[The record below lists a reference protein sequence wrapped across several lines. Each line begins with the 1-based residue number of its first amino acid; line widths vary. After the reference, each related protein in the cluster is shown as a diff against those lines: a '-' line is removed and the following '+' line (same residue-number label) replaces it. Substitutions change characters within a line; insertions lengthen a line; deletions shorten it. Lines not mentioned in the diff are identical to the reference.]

1 MNPEMI
7 IDTACLKMSFVEC
20 PIVVSDFSHRLGEW
34 GFGVLLF
41 PAILS
46 AVSFTK
52 NVYDDDD
59 EERVQVNGPFKELWS
74 EEKWAYAVP
83 LWCVNIQWPIVV
95 AVVGEQCIV
104 WVFHSD
110 CQYPTDKCNH
120 TTLLFFFPYGRGTV
134 QSGNFLKLLQQMTMW
149 LDLLIQWM
157 FVKL

>member
-1 MNPEMI
+1 MNRKTCRSSERAYSSFEIEMNPEMI

-74 EEKWAYAVP
+74 EEK
-83 LWCVNIQWPIVV
+83 
-95 AVVGEQCIV
+95 
-104 WVFHSD
+104 
-110 CQYPTDKCNH
+110 
-120 TTLLFFFPYGRGTV
+120 
-134 QSGNFLKLLQQMTMW
+134 
-149 LDLLIQWM
+149 
-157 FVKL
+157 